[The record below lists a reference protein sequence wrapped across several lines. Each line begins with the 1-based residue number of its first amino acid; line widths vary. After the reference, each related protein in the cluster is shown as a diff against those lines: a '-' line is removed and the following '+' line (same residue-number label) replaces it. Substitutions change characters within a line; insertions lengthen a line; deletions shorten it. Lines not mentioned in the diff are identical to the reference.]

1 MEIPYRIEYRK
12 VKYPRLEFKGLQ
24 LLVIVP
30 PEINEPSKI
39 IKKRMTWIERK
50 WKTIQEAAKQAGTP
64 KDFMIFGQTYEIVN
78 ASIEKPIIEHTEKK
92 IKLDPENP
100 KHRKII
106 LRELKKLLMNKAKQ
120 VIEEYAIELGFKP
133 NKIFVKRQKTK
144 WGSCSNKKNITLN
157 LKLVCLPEQTLKY
170 IIFHEITH
178 LKYKRHNQIFW
189 QTISQKFPNYKEQ
202 ERKLLE
208 YWFTTELLF
217 QNIIK

>member
-1 MEIPYRIEYRK
+1 
-12 VKYPRLEFKGLQ
+12 
-24 LLVIVP
+24 
-30 PEINEPSKI
+30 
-39 IKKRMTWIERK
+39 
-50 WKTIQEAAKQAGTP
+50 
-64 KDFMIFGQTYEIVN
+64 
-78 ASIEKPIIEHTEKK
+78 
-92 IKLDPENP
+92 
-100 KHRKII
+100 
-106 LRELKKLLMNKAKQ
+106 MNNAKQ